1 MANIELTHKTTLSA
15 EAIKQ
20 KAEGLIRDALTEYKD
35 KISDVRQEWRD
46 DTLLFSFKAMGFSVS
61 GETIVQ
67 DRFLTIKAKLP
78 FAAMF
83 LRGKIE
89 EKIREKAQE
98 LFP

>member
-1 MANIELTHKTTLSA
+1 MANIELTHNTSLSA
-15 EAIKQ
+15 EEIKQ
-20 KAEGLIRDALTEYKD
+20 KAEGLIRDALKEYKD

-46 DTLLFSFKAMGFSVS
+46 DTLFFSFKVMGFSVS

-67 DRFLTIKAKLP
+67 DHFLTIKAKLP

-83 LRGKIE
+83 FRGKIE
-89 EKIREKAQE
+89 EKIRDKARE